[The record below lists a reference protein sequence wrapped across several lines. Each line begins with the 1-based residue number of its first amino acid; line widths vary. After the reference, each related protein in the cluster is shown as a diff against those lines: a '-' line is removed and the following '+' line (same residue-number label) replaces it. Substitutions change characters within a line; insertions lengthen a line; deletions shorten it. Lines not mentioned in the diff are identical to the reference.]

1 MNDRLDTYNRKRRFD
16 ETPEPSGARA
26 SRKQGSRKTTARA
39 SAEALSYV
47 IQEHDARRLHYD
59 FRLELNGTLLSW
71 AVPKGPSLDP
81 SVKRLAV
88 HVEDHPVEYG
98 SFEGEIPPG
107 NYGAGSVI
115 VWDRGTWEPVGGAA
129 EAARAYAAGK
139 LKFLLHGDKLHGGW
153 TLVRSHMRGSGDKEQ
168 WLLIKER
175 DDEARA
181 ESEYD
186 ILKKRPGSVLDGS
199 APAGKG
205 ARTSRTVTASRT
217 TGKAVRKAV
226 APAQAST
233 DPDAASQSKRAG
245 KPGAKRASPNRA
257 DPARADIVV
266 TRSAQSL
273 RELAASPAIE
283 GAVPARLPATF
294 KPQLATLVDTAPP
307 GADWSYEIK
316 FDGYRVLVR
325 IDRTTRGNPVKVFT
339 RAGNDWTA
347 KFSKKVKAFE
357 QLEID
362 SAWLDGEAVVLDP
375 NGVPNFQALQN
386 AFDSNRPQ
394 DIVIYL
400 FDIPF
405 LNGYDL
411 RGVPLEQRRAIL
423 RALLEEVDDSVLRF
437 SNHFDFS
444 ADHLLRSACDMALE
458 GIIGKRRDS
467 GYMSGR
473 SSAWIK
479 LKCRRR
485 QEFVIGGYSEP
496 SGSRAAFGALLLGV
510 YDGNGQLQYAGRV
523 GTGFDAA
530 LLRSVKQELDA
541 HESRHMP
548 FAAAPRE
555 RSRTPVH
562 WVEPVLVAE
571 CNFAEWTSDGIVRQ
585 ASFVSLRNDKP
596 ARQIVKETPRQG
608 ADVQQQT
615 DSLSDDPPKKRGAR
629 KTSGS
634 AAAGAGAEEAGAAS
648 TAGTAASKAA
658 GAKSASGKAT
668 AGAEATSAK
677 ATSAN
682 ATGAKATSAK
692 ATSAKATSAKATS
705 AKATSAKKAIS
716 AEATGTKKTA
726 ASKSMASKS
735 MATKSTA
742 TQASATTQNAATK
755 SNATQ
760 IPAEVAGVR
769 ISHPERVMDSS
780 SGTRKI
786 ALVQYYEAVADWML
800 PHLQDRPVSL
810 VRAPEDIGGE
820 LFFQKHSQKLSIPN
834 VTQHPDL
841 DPGHPPLITVDTL
854 KALVGAAQMGTV
866 EFHTW
871 NAVVSNIEKPDRMV
885 FDLDPDASLG
895 WERMIEAAQMTRSL
909 LEELGLT
916 SFCKTSGGKGLHVVV
931 PLAKQAGWDEV
942 KDFSQAVAQHMA
954 ATLPKYFSAKMG
966 AQNRKQKIFVDY
978 LRNNRGSSTVAA
990 FSARARPGLGVSV
1003 PLTWDEVA
1011 ATTGGDQWTIENLH
1025 ERLADLK
1032 SDPWADYAKTRQR
1045 ITAAMKKRLDG
1056 AR

>member
-1 MNDRLDTYNRKRRFD
+1 MNDRLDLYNRKRRFD

-26 SRKQGSRKTTARA
+26 SRKQGARKTTRQAA
-39 SAEALSYV
+39 DEALSYV

-98 SFEGEIPPG
+98 SFEGEIPAG

-129 EAARAYAAGK
+129 EAARSYAAGK
-139 LKFLLHGDKLHGGW
+139 LKFRLHGEKLQGGW

-175 DDEARA
+175 DDEARD
-181 ESEYD
+181 ESDYD
-186 ILKKRPGSVLDGS
+186 ILKKRPGSVLSVGAS
-199 APAGKG
+199 AGKDTKTT
-205 ARTSRTVTASRT
+205 RTAATKG
-217 TGKAVRKAV
+217 TGKAAAAAIATAGASDAK
-226 APAQAST
+226 PAA
-233 DPDAASQSKRAG
+233 KRAG
-245 KPGAKRASPNRA
+245 KNSAKAASSSRA
-257 DPARADIVV
+257 DPKRPDIVA
-266 TRSAQSL
+266 TRNAQSL
-273 RELAASPAIE
+273 RELAASPSIE
-283 GAVPARLPATF
+283 GAVKARLPATF
-294 KPQLATLVDTAPP
+294 KPQLATLVDAAPP
-307 GADWSYEIK
+307 GDEWSYEIK
-316 FDGYRVLVR
+316 FDGYRVLAR
-325 IDRTTRGNPVKVFT
+325 IDRDAKGSAVKVFT

-347 KFSKKVKAFE
+347 KFSKQVKAFE
-357 QLEID
+357 QLGIE
-362 SAWLDGEAVVLDP
+362 SAWLDGEAVVLDQ
-375 NGVPNFQALQN
+375 NGVPNFQGLQN
-386 AFDSNRPQ
+386 AFDANRPQ
-394 DIVIYL
+394 DIIVYL

-423 RALLEEVDDSVLRF
+423 RALMEEVDDSVLRF
-437 SNHFDFS
+437 SNNFDFS
-444 ADHLLRSACDMALE
+444 AEDLLRSACDMALE

-467 GYMSGR
+467 GYLSGR
-473 SSAWIK
+473 SSTWIK

-510 YDGNGQLQYAGRV
+510 YDGKGKLQYAGRV

-530 LLRSVKQELDA
+530 LLRSVKKELDA
-541 HESRHMP
+541 HATQRMP

-555 RSRTPVH
+555 RSRTPLH

-571 CNFAEWTSDGIVRQ
+571 CNFAEWTSEGIVRQ

-615 DSLSDDPPKKRGAR
+615 DSGSDEAPKKRVAR
-629 KTSGS
+629 KSSVST
-634 AAAGAGAEEAGAAS
+634 AAASGGGETGAAR
-648 TAGTAASKAA
+648 SKAEAKTA
-658 GAKSASGKAT
+658 GAKDVGMKSRGVETGSAKVSAAKTIATKTSATKAKATEGKAT
-668 AGAEATSAK
+668 
-677 ATSAN
+677 
-682 ATGAKATSAK
+682 
-692 ATSAKATSAKATS
+692 
-705 AKATSAKKAIS
+705 
-716 AEATGTKKTA
+716 
-726 ASKSMASKS
+726 KS
-735 MATKSTA
+735 STA
-742 TQASATTQNAATK
+742 SA
-755 SNATQ
+755 
-760 IPAEVAGVR
+760 PAEVAGVR
-769 ISHPERVMDSS
+769 ISHPDRVIDKS
-780 SGTRKI
+780 SGARKI
-786 ALVQYYEAVADWML
+786 DLVQYYESVADWML

-834 VTQHPDL
+834 VTQHPGL
-841 DPGHPPLITVDTL
+841 DPGHPALITVDTL

-871 NAVVSNIEKPDRMV
+871 NAVVSNIEKPDRVV

-895 WERMIEAAQMTRSL
+895 WERMIEAAQLTRSL
-909 LEELGLT
+909 LEELGLK
-916 SFCKTSGGKGLHVVV
+916 SFCKTSGGKGFHVVV

-1003 PLTWDEVA
+1003 PLSWDEVA
-1011 ATTGGDQWTIENLH
+1011 STTGGDQWTIENLH

-1032 SDPWADYAKTRQR
+1032 SDPWADYTKTRQR
-1045 ITAAMKKRLDG
+1045 ITAAMKKRLDD
-1056 AR
+1056 AE

>member
-1 MNDRLDTYNRKRRFD
+1 MNDRLDLYNRKRRFD
-16 ETPEPSGARA
+16 DTPEPAGTRAR
-26 SRKQGSRKTTARA
+26 RKPGGRKTTGKAVG
-39 SAEALSYV
+39 EALSYV

-115 VWDRGTWEPVGGAA
+115 VWDRGTWGPVGGAA
-129 EAARAYAAGK
+129 EAARSYAAGK
-139 LKFLLHGDKLHGGW
+139 LKFHLHGEKLRGGW

-175 DDEARA
+175 DDEARD
-181 ESEYD
+181 ESDYD
-186 ILKKRPGSVLDGS
+186 ILKKRPGSVLSGS
-199 APAGKG
+199 ASSGKG
-205 ARTSRTVTASRT
+205 GKQTTKTAATRGTRKTAAATAAVSDTTSSAKRG
-217 TGKAVRKAV
+217 GKNSAK
-226 APAQAST
+226 
-233 DPDAASQSKRAG
+233 AASS
-245 KPGAKRASPNRA
+245 NA
-257 DPARADIVV
+257 DPRRPDIVA
-266 TRSAQSL
+266 TRNAQSL
-273 RELAASPAIE
+273 RELAAAPSIE
-283 GAVPARLPATF
+283 GAVKARLPATF
-294 KPQLATLVDTAPP
+294 KPQLATLVDAAPP
-307 GADWSYEIK
+307 GDEWSYEIK
-316 FDGYRVLVR
+316 FDGYRVLAR
-325 IDRTTRGNPVKVFT
+325 IDRDAKAGAVKVFT

-347 KFSKKVKAFE
+347 KFSKQVKAFE
-357 QLEID
+357 QLGIE
-362 SAWLDGEAVVLDP
+362 SAWLDGEAVVLDQ

-386 AFDSNRPQ
+386 AFDANRPQ
-394 DIVIYL
+394 DIIVYL

-423 RALLEEVDDSVLRF
+423 RALLEGVDDSVLRF
-437 SNHFDFS
+437 SNNFDFS
-444 ADHLLRSACDMALE
+444 AEDLLRSACDMALE

-467 GYMSGR
+467 GYLSGR
-473 SSAWIK
+473 SSTWIK

-510 YDGNGQLQYAGRV
+510 YDSKGKLNYAGRV

-530 LLRSVKQELDA
+530 LLRSVKKELDA
-541 HESRHMP
+541 HATQRMP

-615 DSLSDDPPKKRGAR
+615 DSISDAPKKRAAR
-629 KTSGS
+629 KTSAS
-634 AAAGAGAEEAGAAS
+634 TVAASGEKETGAAK
-648 TAGTAASKAA
+648 SKANAKTADAKEASVKSRDAEKA
-658 GAKSASGKAT
+658 GAK
-668 AGAEATSAK
+668 
-677 ATSAN
+677 
-682 ATGAKATSAK
+682 
-692 ATSAKATSAKATS
+692 
-705 AKATSAKKAIS
+705 
-716 AEATGTKKTA
+716 
-726 ASKSMASKS
+726 
-735 MATKSTA
+735 
-742 TQASATTQNAATK
+742 ASAAKTAATK
-755 SNATQ
+755 SAATKSAATKTATTKTKATKPAPAKSNTAAP
-760 IPAEVAGVR
+760 PAEVAGVR
-769 ISHPERVMDSS
+769 ISHPDRVIDKS
-780 SGTRKI
+780 SGARKI
-786 ALVQYYEAVADWML
+786 DLVQYYESVAEWML
-800 PHLQDRPVSL
+800 PHLKDRPVSL

-834 VTQHPDL
+834 VTQHPGL
-841 DPGHPPLITVDTL
+841 DPGHPPLITVDTI

-871 NAVVSNIEKPDRMV
+871 NAVVSNIEKPDRVV
-885 FDLDPDASLG
+885 FDLDPDAALG
-895 WERMIEAAQMTRSL
+895 WERMIEAAQLTRSL
-909 LEELGLT
+909 LEELGLK

-1003 PLTWDEVA
+1003 PLAWDEVA
-1011 ATTGGDQWTIENLH
+1011 GTKGGDQWTIENLH

-1045 ITAAMKKRLDG
+1045 ITAAMKKRLVD
-1056 AR
+1056 AQ

>member
-1 MNDRLDTYNRKRRFD
+1 MNDRLDLYNRKRRFD

-26 SRKQGSRKTTARA
+26 KRKPGGRKTT
-39 SAEALSYV
+39 SEAGDQALAYV

-129 EAARAYAAGK
+129 EAARTYKTGK
-139 LKFLLHGDKLHGGW
+139 LKFRLHGEKLQGGW

-175 DDEARA
+175 DDEARD
-181 ESEYD
+181 ESDYD
-186 ILKKRPGSVLDGS
+186 VLKKRPGSVLGGGAS
-199 APAGKG
+199 AGKSAKGTKSSATETAASRGTGGVTGKAAAAAKAANAISETAPAAKQAGKG
-205 ARTSRTVTASRT
+205 RA
-217 TGKAVRKAV
+217 K
-226 APAQAST
+226 
-233 DPDAASQSKRAG
+233 AASS
-245 KPGAKRASPNRA
+245 SRA
-257 DPARADIVV
+257 DPKRPDIVA
-266 TRSAQSL
+266 TRNPQSL
-273 RELAASPAIE
+273 RELAAAPSIE
-283 GAVPARLPATF
+283 GAVQARLPATF
-294 KPQLATLVDTAPP
+294 KPQLATLVDAAPP
-307 GADWSYEIK
+307 GEEWSYEIK
-316 FDGYRVLVR
+316 FDGYRVLAR
-325 IDRTTRGNPVKVFT
+325 IDHEAKGSAVKVFT

-347 KFSKKVKAFE
+347 RFSKQVKAFE
-357 QLEID
+357 QLGLE
-362 SAWLDGEAVVLDP
+362 SAWLDGEAVVLDQ
-375 NGVPNFQALQN
+375 NGVPNFQGLQN
-386 AFDSNRPQ
+386 AFDTNRPQ
-394 DIVIYL
+394 DIIVYL

-423 RALLEEVDDSVLRF
+423 RALMEEVDDSVLRF
-437 SNHFDFS
+437 SNDFDFS
-444 ADHLLRSACDMALE
+444 AEDLLRSACDMALE

-467 GYMSGR
+467 GYVSGR
-473 SSAWIK
+473 SSTWIK

-510 YDGNGQLQYAGRV
+510 YDGKGKLQYAGRV

-530 LLRSVKQELDA
+530 LLRSVKKELDA
-541 HESRHMP
+541 HATRHMP
-548 FAAAPRE
+548 FASAPRE

-562 WVEPVLVAE
+562 WVEPTLVAE

-615 DSLSDDPPKKRGAR
+615 DSASDNVPKKRAAR

-634 AAAGAGAEEAGAAS
+634 GAKESAAAKSTAAKTTAAKATAVKTAAAKAKTTQGSATRSNAAS
-648 TAGTAASKAA
+648 TPT
-658 GAKSASGKAT
+658 
-668 AGAEATSAK
+668 
-677 ATSAN
+677 
-682 ATGAKATSAK
+682 
-692 ATSAKATSAKATS
+692 
-705 AKATSAKKAIS
+705 
-716 AEATGTKKTA
+716 
-726 ASKSMASKS
+726 
-735 MATKSTA
+735 
-742 TQASATTQNAATK
+742 
-755 SNATQ
+755 
-760 IPAEVAGVR
+760 EVAGVR
-769 ISHPERVMDSS
+769 ISHPDRVIDKS
-780 SGTRKI
+780 SGARKI
-786 ALVQYYEAVADWML
+786 DLVQYYESVADWML

-834 VTQHPDL
+834 VTQHPGL
-841 DPGHPPLITVDTL
+841 DPGHPALITVDTL
-854 KALVGAAQMGTV
+854 KALVGAAQMGAV

-871 NAVVSNIEKPDRMV
+871 NAVASNIEKPDRVV

-895 WERMIEAAQMTRSL
+895 WERMIEAAQLTRSL
-909 LEELGLT
+909 LEELGLK

-990 FSARARPGLGVSV
+990 FSARARAGLGVSV
-1003 PLTWDEVA
+1003 PLAWDEVA
-1011 ATTGGDQWTIENLH
+1011 STTAGDQWTIENLH
-1025 ERLADLK
+1025 ERLAELK
-1032 SDPWADYAKTRQR
+1032 HDPWADYAKTRQR
-1045 ITAAMKKRLDG
+1045 ITAAMKKRLED
-1056 AR
+1056 AD

>member
-1 MNDRLDTYNRKRRFD
+1 MSDRLDLYNRKRRFD
-16 ETPEPSGARA
+16 ETPEPSGAA
-26 SRKQGSRKTTARA
+26 ARKKAGRKTAARDA
-39 SAEALSYV
+39 NETLSYV

-98 SFEGEIPPG
+98 TFEGEIPPG
-107 NYGAGSVI
+107 NYGAGTVI

-129 EAARAYAAGK
+129 EAARSYKAGK
-139 LKFLLHGDKLHGGW
+139 LKFRLFGEKLHGGW

-186 ILKKRPGSVLDGS
+186 VLKKLPGSVLDSS
-199 APAGKG
+199 APVGRGAGSTRRAARKTASEPTRDESASAKRMANTTHATS
-205 ARTSRTVTASRT
+205 ARTVAGRHAVMSSST
-217 TGKAVRKAV
+217 TGKNRTKG
-226 APAQAST
+226 SSSNRT
-233 DPDAASQSKRAG
+233 DPK
-245 KPGAKRASPNRA
+245 KT
-257 DPARADIVV
+257 DIVA
-266 TRSAQSL
+266 TRTTQSL
-273 RELAASPAIE
+273 LELAASPSIE
-283 GAVPARLPATF
+283 GAVKAALPATF
-294 KPQLATLVDTAPP
+294 KPQLATLVDAAPP
-307 GADWSYEIK
+307 GDEWAYEIK
-316 FDGYRVLVR
+316 FDGYRVLIR
-325 IDRTTRGNPVKVFT
+325 IDRTTKARAIKLFT

-347 KFSKKVKAFE
+347 KFSKQVKVFE
-357 QLEID
+357 RLDIE
-362 SAWLDGEAVVLDP
+362 SAWLDGEAVVLDQ
-375 NGVPNFQALQN
+375 NGVPSFQALQN

-423 RALLEEVDDSVLRF
+423 RALMEGQHGEGIDDSVLRF
-437 SNHFDFS
+437 SNDFAFS
-444 ADHLLRSACDMALE
+444 ADELLKSACDMALE

-467 GYMSGR
+467 GYKSGR

-496 SGSRAAFGALLLGV
+496 SGSRAAFGALLLGI
-510 YDGNGQLQYAGRV
+510 YDGKGKLQYAGRV
-523 GTGFDAA
+523 GTGFGAT
-530 LLRSVKQELDA
+530 LLRSVKKALDA
-541 HESRHMP
+541 HETSRMP
-548 FAAAPRE
+548 FAGAPRE

-585 ASFVSLRNDKP
+585 ASFVSLRDDKP
-596 ARQIVKETPRQG
+596 ARQIVKEAPRQG

-615 DSLSDDPPKKRGAR
+615 DTASDDLPKKRTTRKAIENTAAEPA
-629 KTSGS
+629 KTSAAKTSTTKAAATKIS
-634 AAAGAGAEEAGAAS
+634 AAR
-648 TAGTAASKAA
+648 
-658 GAKSASGKAT
+658 
-668 AGAEATSAK
+668 TSAK
-677 ATSAN
+677 NIPA
-682 ATGAKATSAK
+682 AKDSSNQRPAAAK
-692 ATSAKATSAKATS
+692 S
-705 AKATSAKKAIS
+705 
-716 AEATGTKKTA
+716 KTA
-726 ASKSMASKS
+726 A
-735 MATKSTA
+735 T
-742 TQASATTQNAATK
+742 
-755 SNATQ
+755 
-760 IPAEVAGVR
+760 PAEVAGVR
-769 ISHPERVMDSS
+769 ISHPERVIDKS
-780 SGTRKI
+780 TKARKI
-786 ALVQYYEAVADWML
+786 DLVQYYESVVDWML

-810 VRAPEDIGGE
+810 VRAPEGIGGE

-834 VTQHPDL
+834 VTQHPGL

-854 KALVGAAQMGTV
+854 KALVGAAQMGTI

-885 FDLDPDASLG
+885 FDLDPDTSLG
-895 WERMIEAAQMTRSL
+895 WERMIEAAQLTRSL
-909 LEELGLT
+909 LEELGLE

-954 ATLPKYFSAKMG
+954 TTLPKYFSAKMG
-966 AQNRKQKIFVDY
+966 AQNRKRKIFVDY

-1003 PLTWDEVA
+1003 PLSWDEVA
-1011 ATTGGDQWTIENLH
+1011 STTGGDQWNIENLH
-1025 ERLADLK
+1025 ERLQNLK
-1032 SDPWADYAKTRQR
+1032 RDPWADYAKTRQR
-1045 ITAAMKKRLDG
+1045 ITAAMKKRLDE
-1056 AR
+1056 AE

>member
-1 MNDRLDTYNRKRRFD
+1 MSDRLDLYNRKRRFD
-16 ETPEPSGARA
+16 DTPEPSGAA
-26 SRKQGSRKTTARA
+26 ARKKAGSRTAARD
-39 SAEALSYV
+39 SNQTLSYV

-107 NYGAGSVI
+107 NYGAGTVI

-129 EAARAYAAGK
+129 EAARSYKAGK
-139 LKFLLHGDKLHGGW
+139 LKFRLSGDKLHGGW

-175 DDEARA
+175 DDEARD

-186 ILKKRPGSVLDGS
+186 VLKKRPGSVLAGS
-199 APAGKG
+199 APVGKG
-205 ARTSRTVTASRT
+205 ARSTRSKAGAKDSPPSTTTAKGRA
-217 TGKAVRKAV
+217 K
-226 APAQAST
+226 
-233 DPDAASQSKRAG
+233 AASS
-245 KPGAKRASPNRA
+245 NRA
-257 DPARADIVV
+257 DPKKTDIVA
-266 TRSAQSL
+266 TRTTQSL
-273 RELAASPAIE
+273 RELAASPSIK
-283 GAVPARLPATF
+283 GALKAALPATF

-307 GADWSYEIK
+307 GDDWAYEIK

-325 IDRTTRGNPVKVFT
+325 IERKAKTSPVTVFT

-347 KFSKKVKAFE
+347 KFSKQVKAFE
-357 QLEID
+357 RLDID
-362 SAWLDGEAVVLDP
+362 SAWLDGEAVVLDK

-423 RALLEEVDDSVLRF
+423 RALMDGHDGKESDDEVLRF
-437 SNHFDFS
+437 SNDFAFS
-444 ADHLLRSACDMALE
+444 ADDLLKSACDMALE

-467 GYMSGR
+467 GYASGR
-473 SSAWIK
+473 SSSWIK

-510 YDGNGQLQYAGRV
+510 HDGKGKLQYAGRV
-523 GTGFDAA
+523 GTGFDAP
-530 LLRSVKQELDA
+530 LLRSVKKELDA
-541 HESRHMP
+541 HETKRMP
-548 FAAAPRE
+548 FASAPRE

-562 WVEPVLVAE
+562 WVEPVLVCE

-585 ASFVSLRNDKP
+585 ASFVSLREDKP
-596 ARQIVKETPRQG
+596 ARQIVKEAPRKG
-608 ADVQQQT
+608 ADVQEQT
-615 DSLSDDPPKKRGAR
+615 DTASEAVPKKR
-629 KTSGS
+629 
-634 AAAGAGAEEAGAAS
+634 AA
-648 TAGTAASKAA
+648 
-658 GAKSASGKAT
+658 
-668 AGAEATSAK
+668 
-677 ATSAN
+677 
-682 ATGAKATSAK
+682 
-692 ATSAKATSAKATS
+692 
-705 AKATSAKKAIS
+705 
-716 AEATGTKKTA
+716 KKTA
-726 ASKSMASKS
+726 AGAAAEPAKKSAARTS
-735 MATKSTA
+735 ATKAAATRISAAKTSAKNSPAAKAAAASTPA
-742 TQASATTQNAATK
+742 TKTTAMKSKASAT
-755 SNATQ
+755 
-760 IPAEVAGVR
+760 PAEVAGVR
-769 ISHPERVMDSS
+769 VSHPDRVIDKST
-780 SGTRKI
+780 GTRKI
-786 ALVQYYEAVADWML
+786 DLVQYYESVADWML
-800 PHLQDRPVSL
+800 PHLRDRPVSL

-834 VTQHPDL
+834 VTQHPGL
-841 DPGHPPLITVDTL
+841 DPGHPPLITVDML

-895 WERMIEAAQMTRSL
+895 WERMIEAAQLTRSL

-916 SFCKTSGGKGLHVVV
+916 SFCKTSGGKGFHVVV

-942 KDFSQAVAQHMA
+942 KAFSQAVAQHMA
-954 ATLPKYFSAKMG
+954 TTLPKYFSAKMG

-1003 PLTWDEVA
+1003 PLSWDEVA
-1011 ATTGGDQWTIENLH
+1011 TTTSGDQWTIENVH
-1025 ERLADLK
+1025 ERLEDLK
-1032 SDPWADYAKTRQR
+1032 RDPWADYAKTRQR
-1045 ITAAMKKRLDG
+1045 ITTAMKKRLDE
-1056 AR
+1056 AQ